1 MGTSKPPNMM
11 TWAKHP
17 ASSEEFDER
26 IRRWGLLEESDLQ
39 IVPHIGEYAH
49 EYRVPLHRHSR
60 AQLIYAHTGLITIIT
75 DQGRWMVP
83 PDHAFW
89 VPAGIEHSMH
99 THGYVSIRAI
109 YVKRRDGSEDSRPP
123 GSCPQT
129 SCVVGMTD
137 LMRCLI
143 EEAVTLPK
151 ENPPD
156 SRGAL
161 IMALI
166 REEIPNL
173 PEKPLGLPF
182 PAEPRLEALCQEF
195 LRNPSPHATIDDW
208 AGAMAM
214 SRRAFTRAF
223 RRETGLS
230 LSAWRQQACLFAAL
244 PRLARGEPVTSVAL
258 DLGYDS
264 LPAFTTMFRR
274 ILGAPPSRYLPV

>member
-1 MGTSKPPNMM
+1 MRSLKNPNMM

-89 VPAGIEHSMH
+89 VPACIDHSMLN
-99 THGYVSIRAI
+99 HGYVCIRAI
-109 YVKRRDGSEDSRPP
+109 YVKRGSVPNLPETSR
-123 GSCPQT
+123 
-129 SCVVGMTD
+129 VVGITD

-156 SRGAL
+156 SRGGL